1 MRSTGSLAT
10 GSARLGSEAW
20 ALNYYAAVIADTGDG
35 GRAIAVYQ
43 DALRLAREVGHPDD
57 EAIALQGLGEAHAR
71 MGKSEDG
78 AAYLREA
85 LGIFRR
91 LGMPTADQVTKRLAE
106 IGGLLADVVSTRADS
121 SPTAA

>member
-1 MRSTGSLAT
+1 MCTNT
-10 GSARLGSEAW
+10 PSERE
-20 ALNYYAAVIADTGDG
+20 ALCPVGFQ
-35 GRAIAVYQ
+35 RQVH
-43 DALRLAREVGHPDD
+43 LRYI

-91 LGMPTADQVTKRLAE
+91 LGMPAAEHVTKRLAE
-106 IGGLLADVVSTRADS
+106 IGSLLAAFTG
-121 SPTAA
+121 PL